1 MNILIIKASAESDF
15 KDYKKYM
22 SSPPQGIFSL
32 AAATPNTHSFEIVD
46 ETNGDKLTKKH
57 IEWAHLAILTA
68 STPDI
73 THAYQL
79 AQKLK
84 ENSLLVVLSGLHV
97 TFLPAEAAH
106 YADSVII
113 GEAELV
119 WRALLADA
127 EKGQLKPSYKSNE
140 QVDMGNLNPWPNSP
154 DLKKRYGT
162 WGVLVG
168 RGCKNSCSYCTVR
181 PFFKRE
187 VFRPVAHVID
197 EIRASGKQYLELHAD
212 NLCSDPDYAL
222 ELFTELKKLKVQWA
236 GEATLDFAENEV
248 LVEAAAKS
256 GLTYLL
262 VGLETCSHPA
272 LKMAG
277 KGFIKPS
284 RAKELIGR
292 LHDNNIVVDSCMLFG
307 FDEHEK
313 DIFDETIAFV
323 DDVKLDVIHPNFI
336 TPFPGTKFY
345 NQLLREERLLS
356 NDWVDY
362 DCSHVVFEPKNMTPK
377 ELEDGVIKVRDTL
390 YSTGRRLKRFA
401 RVTSMQGLYMSS
413 MTT

>member
-32 AAATPNTHSFEIVD
+32 AAAMPNAHSFEIID
-46 ETNGDKLTKKH
+46 ETNGDKLSKKQ
-57 IEWAHLAILTA
+57 IEWAQLAILTA

-84 ENSLLVVLSGLHV
+84 ESSLMVVLSGLHV
-97 TFLPAEAAH
+97 TFLPSEAAY

-113 GEAELV
+113 GEAEPV
-119 WRALLADA
+119 WQTLLADA
-127 EKGQLKPSYKSNE
+127 DKGLLKPSYKSNE
-140 QVDMGNLNPWPNSP
+140 QVDMGNLNPWPNTA
-154 DLKKRYGT
+154 DLKERYGT

-187 VFRPVAHVID
+187 VFRPVSHVID
-197 EIRASGKQYLELHAD
+197 EIRASGKKYLELHAD
-212 NLCSDPDYAL
+212 NLCSDPDYAF
-222 ELFTELKKLKVQWA
+222 ELFTELKKLKVQWV
-236 GEATLDFAENEV
+236 GEATLDFAENEA
-248 LVEAAAKS
+248 LVEAAAQS

-277 KGFIKPS
+277 KGFIKPA
-284 RAKELIGR
+284 RAKELIRR
-292 LHDNNIVVDSCMLFG
+292 LHDNDIVVDSCMLFG

-356 NDWVDY
+356 NDWADY
-362 DCSHVVFEPKNMTPK
+362 DCSHVVFQPKHMTPQ
-377 ELEDGVIKVRDTL
+377 ELENGVIKVRDTL

-401 RVTSMQGLYMSS
+401 RVTSMQGLYVSS